1 MPTSRKSQQVASRN
15 MFCESISALL
25 SDDGAAFPRNVQI
38 NLKEDIVAL
47 ISSSDTTR
55 ILTLVMITHSP
66 LQPHCKD
73 MCCIHETRFCG
84 RRYGKSLRSL
94 FVISTALRLHWEDAF
109 TTAAPHASLQAIIDY
124 EVCFSSLKYQV

>member
-109 TTAAPHASLQAIIDY
+109 TTAASWSCLNTALNHTPLFKLS
-124 EVCFSSLKYQV
+124 